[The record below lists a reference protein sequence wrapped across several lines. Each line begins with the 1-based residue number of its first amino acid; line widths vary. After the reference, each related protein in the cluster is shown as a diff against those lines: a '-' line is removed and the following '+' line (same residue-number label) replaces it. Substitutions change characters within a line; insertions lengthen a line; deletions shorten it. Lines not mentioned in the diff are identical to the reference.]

1 MTMFTRR
8 RILSYRLLAIVSLV
22 VAMMSA
28 GILLV
33 AQGESSPDACDP
45 SNMATQIEG
54 LQAALPLDFEGDS
67 DLALAN
73 MFRLANIYQ
82 QLAIDCGYEP
92 SDLEINALI
101 GNTLALTDVST
112 ILAAN
117 AVGDDVEA
125 ALAELETIMGDS
137 FNGQLLY
144 NGMEDA
150 LDGTP
155 LGCSGCHE
163 GEAAPPTEGT
173 WTRVDE
179 ERLALAQFE
188 GYSDVHY
195 LVESILHPND
205 YVVEPYAPNLM
216 PTNFGQRMDVQQLAD
231 LVAYLMSQD
240 QLPEDT
246 D

>member
-8 RILSYRLLAIVSLV
+8 RTLSYRLLAVGLLAIAVMSVSILV
-22 VAMMSA
+22 M
-28 GILLV
+28 

-45 SNMATQIEG
+45 ANLASQIEG
-54 LQAALPLDFEGDS
+54 LQAALPLNFEDDS

-92 SDLEINALI
+92 SELEINALI
-101 GNTLALTDVST
+101 SNTLSLTDVST
-112 ILAAN
+112 ILASS
-117 AVGDDVEA
+117 AVGADVDA
-125 ALAELETIMGDS
+125 IMVELETIMGDS

-155 LGCSGCHE
+155 LGCAGCHE

-179 ERLALAQFE
+179 ERLTLEQFE
-188 GYSDVHY
+188 GYSDVEY
-195 LVESILHPND
+195 LVESILHPNF

>member
-1 MTMFTRR
+1 MTMFTHRR
-8 RILSYRLLAIVSLV
+8 TLSYRLLAVGLLAVAVLSVSILV
-22 VAMMSA
+22 M
-28 GILLV
+28 

-45 SNMATQIEG
+45 TNMATQIEG
-54 LQAALPLDFEGDS
+54 LQAALPLNFEGDS

-117 AVGDDVEA
+117 AVGDDVDA
-125 ALAELETIMGDS
+125 ALAELETVMGDS

-144 NGMEDA
+144 NGMENA
-150 LDGTP
+150 LDGTS
-155 LGCSGCHE
+155 LGCAGCHE

-179 ERLALAQFE
+179 DRLTLAQFE
-188 GYSDVHY
+188 GYSDVRY

-216 PTNFGQRMDVQQLAD
+216 PTNFGQRMDLQQLAD

-240 QLPEDT
+240 QLPDDT
-246 D
+246 E